1 MRDVKLII
9 AGVVL
14 LLVLLVM
21 SSALYIVDQTEQ
33 AVITQF
39 GDPVRV
45 VKDPGLHVKLPFIQ
59 LATNFEKRVLEWDGR
74 ATQIPT
80 KDKKFIL
87 VDTYAR
93 WRISDPLKFYQ
104 SVGDELGAQTR
115 LDNVIDATVRD
126 FITEQ
131 LLIEVVRNTNRPL
144 VQSEG
149 EEIERTEATVEIEMG
164 REQLTREI
172 LKTGSQ
178 MTPQYGIELID
189 VRVKHI
195 NYVESVREKVFSRMI
210 AERERIAEEYRSEGQ
225 GERSRIL
232 GDMEKDLKQI
242 SSEAY
247 RTAQEKRG
255 KADGQSTKIYA
266 DAYNRDPE
274 FYSFLK
280 AMDSYPQAIDKDS
293 WLILTTD
300 SDFFRYLKR
309 IR

>member
-1 MRDVKLII
+1 MISAKWIITGIVALAALII
-9 AGVVL
+9 LA
-14 LLVLLVM
+14 
-21 SSALYIVDQTEQ
+21 AAFYTVDQREQ

-39 GDPVRV
+39 GEPVRV
-45 VKDPGLHVKLPFIQ
+45 VKDPGLHMKTPFIQ
-59 LATNFEKRVLEWDGR
+59 AATFFEKRILEWDGN

-104 SVGDELGAQTR
+104 SVGNELSAQTR
-115 LDNVIDATVRD
+115 LDNVIDAAVRD

-131 LLIEVVRNTNRPL
+131 NLIEVVRNSNQPL

-149 EEIERTEATVEIEMG
+149 EEIEREVVEIEMG
-164 REQLTREI
+164 REKITREI
-172 LKTGSQ
+172 FTKASE

-195 NYVESVREKVFSRMI
+195 NYVQSVREKVFSRMI
-210 AERERIAEEYRSEGQ
+210 AERERIAEQYRSEGQ
-225 GERSRIL
+225 GERSKIL
-232 GDMEKDLKQI
+232 GDMKKELQKI
-242 SSEAY
+242 TSEAY
-247 RTAQEKRG
+247 RTAEEIRG
-255 KADGQSTKIYA
+255 QADGKSTQIYA
-266 DAYNRDPE
+266 RAYNKDPE

-280 AMDSYPQAIDKDS
+280 ALETYPETIDKDS

-300 SDFFRYLKR
+300 SDYFKYLKE

>member
-1 MRDVKLII
+1 MRDIKLII
-9 AGVVL
+9 AGIVL
-14 LLVLLVM
+14 LAILLAL
-21 SSALYIVDQTEQ
+21 SSALYIVDQREQ
-33 AVITQF
+33 VVITQF

-45 VKDPGLHVKLPFIQ
+45 VKDPGLHVKVPFIQ
-59 LATNFEKRVLEWDGR
+59 LVTSFEKRVLEWDGR

-93 WRISDPLKFYQ
+93 WRVSDPLKFYQ

-131 LLIEVVRNTNRPL
+131 NLIEVVRNSNRPL

-149 EEIERTEATVEIEMG
+149 EEIERAEAEVEIQTG

-172 LKTGSQ
+172 LETGSE

-210 AERERIAEEYRSEGQ
+210 AERERIAEQYRSEGQ

-232 GDMEKDLKQI
+232 GDMERDLKQI
-242 SSEAY
+242 TSEAY
-247 RTAQEKRG
+247 KTAQEKRG

>member
-1 MRDVKLII
+1 MKNIKLII
-9 AGVVL
+9 GGAIALAVL
-14 LLVLLVM
+14 IVL
-21 SSALYIVDQTEQ
+21 SSALYTVDQTQ
-33 AVITQF
+33 QVVITQF
-39 GDPVRV
+39 GEPIRV
-45 VKDPGLHVKLPFIQ
+45 VKDPGLHIKTPFVQ
-59 LATNFEKRVLEWDGR
+59 QATTFEKRILEWDGR

-93 WRISDPLKFYQ
+93 WRIADPLKFYQ
-104 SVGDELGAQTR
+104 SVGGELGAQTR
-115 LDNVIDATVRD
+115 LDNVIDAAVRD
-126 FITEQ
+126 IVTEQ
-131 LLIEVVRNTNRPL
+131 LLIEVVRNSNQPL

-149 EEIERTEATVEIEMG
+149 EEIEREVLEIEKG

-172 LKTGSQ
+172 LERALE
-178 MTPQYGIELID
+178 MTPQYGIELVD

-195 NYVESVREKVFSRMI
+195 NYVQSVREKVFSRMI
-210 AERERIAEEYRSEGQ
+210 AERERIAEQYRSEGR
-225 GERSRIL
+225 GERSKIL
-232 GDMEKDLKQI
+232 GDMKRDLQKI
-242 SSEAY
+242 TSEAY
-247 RTAQEKRG
+247 RTAQEIKG

-266 DAYNRDPE
+266 NAYSKDPE

-280 AMDSYPQAIDKDS
+280 ALESYPDAIGKES

>member
-1 MRDVKLII
+1 MRDIKLII

-14 LLVLLVM
+14 LLVLLVI
-21 SSALYIVDQTEQ
+21 SSALYIVDQKEQ

-39 GDPVRV
+39 GEPVRV
-45 VKDPGLHVKLPFIQ
+45 VKAPGLHIKIPFVQ
-59 LATNFEKRVLEWDGR
+59 LATTFEKRVLEWDGR

-126 FITEQ
+126 FITDQ

-149 EEIERTEATVEIEMG
+149 EEIERTEAAVEIEMG
-164 REQLTREI
+164 RERLTREI
-172 LKTGSQ
+172 LKTGSE

-242 SSEAY
+242 TSEAY
-247 RTAQEKRG
+247 KTAQEKRG
-255 KADGQSTKIYA
+255 KADGQSTRIYA

-300 SDFFRYLKR
+300 SDFFKYLKR

>member
-1 MRDVKLII
+1 MKNIKLIVGGAI
-9 AGVVL
+9 ALVILIVL
-14 LLVLLVM
+14 
-21 SSALYIVDQTEQ
+21 SSALYTVDQTQQ

-39 GDPVRV
+39 GEPIRV
-45 VKDPGLHVKLPFIQ
+45 VKDPGLHIKTPFVQ
-59 LATNFEKRVLEWDGR
+59 QATTFEKRILEWDGR

-93 WRISDPLKFYQ
+93 WRIAEPLKFFQ
-104 SVGDELGAQTR
+104 SVGNELGAQTR
-115 LDNVIDATVRD
+115 LDNVIDAAVRD
-126 FITEQ
+126 IVTEQ
-131 LLIEVVRNTNRPL
+131 LLIEVVRNSNQLL

-149 EEIERTEATVEIEMG
+149 EEIEREVLEIEKG
-164 REQLTREI
+164 RQQLTREI
-172 LKTGSQ
+172 LERALE

-210 AERERIAEEYRSEGQ
+210 AERERIAEQYRSEGQ
-225 GERSRIL
+225 GERSKIL
-232 GDMEKDLKQI
+232 GDMKRDLQKI
-242 SSEAY
+242 TSEAY
-247 RTAQEKRG
+247 RSAQEIQG

-266 DAYNRDPE
+266 NAYNNDPE

-280 AMDSYPQAIDKDS
+280 ALESYPEAIGKES

>member
-1 MRDVKLII
+1 MKNIKLIVGGAI
-9 AGVVL
+9 ALVILIVL
-14 LLVLLVM
+14 
-21 SSALYIVDQTEQ
+21 SSALYTVDQRKQ
-33 AVITQF
+33 VVITQF
-39 GDPVRV
+39 GEPMRV
-45 VKDPGLHVKLPFIQ
+45 VKDPGLHIKTPFVQ
-59 LATNFEKRVLEWDGR
+59 QATTFEKRILEWDGR

-93 WRISDPLKFYQ
+93 WRIADPLKFFQ
-104 SVGDELGAQTR
+104 SVGNELGAQTR
-115 LDNVIDATVRD
+115 LDNVIDAAVRD
-126 FITEQ
+126 IVTDQ
-131 LLIEVVRNTNRPL
+131 LLIEVVRNSNQLL

-149 EEIERTEATVEIEMG
+149 EEIEREVLEIEMG

-172 LKTGSQ
+172 LEKASE
-178 MTPQYGIELID
+178 MTPQYGIELVD

-210 AERERIAEEYRSEGQ
+210 AERERIAEQYRSEGQ
-225 GERSRIL
+225 GERSKIL
-232 GDMEKDLKQI
+232 GEMKRDLQKI
-242 SSEAY
+242 TSEAY
-247 RTAQEKRG
+247 RTAQEIQG
-255 KADGQSTKIYA
+255 KADGQSTRIYA
-266 DAYNRDPE
+266 EAYNNDPE

-280 AMDSYPQAIDKDS
+280 ALESYPEAIGKES

>member
-1 MRDVKLII
+1 MKNIKLIVGGAI
-9 AGVVL
+9 ALVILIVL
-14 LLVLLVM
+14 
-21 SSALYIVDQTEQ
+21 SSALYTVDQRQ
-33 AVITQF
+33 QVIITQF
-39 GDPVRV
+39 GEPIRV
-45 VKDPGLHVKLPFIQ
+45 VKDPGLHIKTPFIQ
-59 LATNFEKRVLEWDGR
+59 DATTFEKRVQEWDGR

-93 WRISDPLKFYQ
+93 WRIADPLKFYQ
-104 SVGDELGAQTR
+104 SVGNELGAQTR
-115 LDNVIDATVRD
+115 LDNVIDAAVRD
-126 FITEQ
+126 IVTEQ
-131 LLIEVVRNTNRPL
+131 LLIEVVRNSNQPL

-149 EEIERTEATVEIEMG
+149 EEIEREVLEIKKG

-172 LKTGSQ
+172 LEKAIE
-178 MTPQYGIELID
+178 MTPEYGIELID

-210 AERERIAEEYRSEGQ
+210 AERERIAEEYRSEGR
-225 GERSRIL
+225 GERSKIL
-232 GDMEKDLKQI
+232 GDMKRDLQKI
-242 SSEAY
+242 TSEAY
-247 RTAQEKRG
+247 RTAQEIKG
-255 KADGQSTKIYA
+255 KADGQSTRIYA
-266 DAYNRDPE
+266 NAYNKDPE

-280 AMDSYPQAIDKDS
+280 ALESYPEAIGKES

>member
-1 MRDVKLII
+1 MKDIKLIVGGAI
-9 AGVVL
+9 VL
-14 LLVLLVM
+14 VILIVL
-21 SSALYIVDQTEQ
+21 SSALYIVDQRQ
-33 AVITQF
+33 QVIITQF
-39 GDPVRV
+39 GDPIRV
-45 VKDPGLHVKLPFIQ
+45 VKDPGLHIKTPFIQ
-59 LATNFEKRVLEWDGR
+59 HATTFEKRVLEWDGR

-93 WRISDPLKFYQ
+93 WRIADPLKFFQ

-131 LLIEVVRNTNRPL
+131 LLIEVVRNSNQPL

-149 EEIERTEATVEIEMG
+149 EEIEREVLEIEMG
-164 REQLTREI
+164 RERLTREI
-172 LKTGSQ
+172 LGKASE

-210 AERERIAEEYRSEGQ
+210 AERERIAEQYRSEGQ
-225 GERSRIL
+225 GERSEIL
-232 GDMEKDLKQI
+232 GDMKRDLQKI
-242 SSEAY
+242 TSEAY
-247 RTAQEKRG
+247 KTAQEIQG

-266 DAYNRDPE
+266 DAYNKDPE

-280 AMDSYPQAIDKDS
+280 ALESYPEAIGKES

-300 SDFFRYLKR
+300 SDFFRYLKK

>member
-1 MRDVKLII
+1 MRDIKLII
-9 AGVVL
+9 GGIIILVVL
-14 LLVLLVM
+14 IVL
-21 SSALYIVDQTEQ
+21 SSALYIVDQRQ
-33 AVITQF
+33 QVIITQF
-39 GDPVRV
+39 GDPIRV
-45 VKDPGLHVKLPFIQ
+45 VKDPGLHIKTPFIQ
-59 LATNFEKRVLEWDGR
+59 HATTFEKRVLEWDGR

-93 WRISDPLKFYQ
+93 WRIADPLKFFQ

-131 LLIEVVRNTNRPL
+131 LLIEVVRNSNQPL

-149 EEIERTEATVEIEMG
+149 EEIEREVLEIEKG

-172 LKTGSQ
+172 LEKASE

-210 AERERIAEEYRSEGQ
+210 AERERIAEQYRSEGQ

-232 GDMEKDLKQI
+232 GDMKRDLQKI
-242 SSEAY
+242 TSEAY
-247 RTAQEKRG
+247 KTAQEIQG
-255 KADGQSTKIYA
+255 KADGQSTRIYA
-266 DAYNRDPE
+266 EAYNNDPE

-280 AMDSYPQAIDKDS
+280 ALESYPEAIGKES

-300 SDFFRYLKR
+300 SDFFRYLKK

>member
-1 MRDVKLII
+1 MTSAKWII
-9 AGVVL
+9 TGIVAI
-14 LLVLLVM
+14 LVLIVL
-21 SSALYIVDQTEQ
+21 AAAFYTVDQREQ
-33 AVITQF
+33 VVITQF
-39 GDPVRV
+39 GEPVRV
-45 VKDPGLHVKLPFIQ
+45 VKDPGLHIKTPFIQ
-59 LATNFEKRVLEWDGR
+59 AANFFEKRILEWDGH

-93 WRISDPLKFYQ
+93 WRISDPLKFFQ
-104 SVGDELGAQTR
+104 SVGNELGAQTR

-126 FITEQ
+126 YITEQ
-131 LLIEVVRNTNRPL
+131 NLIEVVRNSNRPL

-149 EEIERTEATVEIEMG
+149 EEIEREDIEITIG
-164 REQLTREI
+164 REHITREI
-172 LKTGSQ
+172 YKKASE
-178 MTPQYGIELID
+178 MTPEYGIELID

-210 AERERIAEEYRSEGQ
+210 AERERIAEQYRSEGQ

-232 GDMEKDLKQI
+232 GDMQKDLQKI
-242 SSEAY
+242 TSEAY
-247 RTAQEKRG
+247 KTAEQIKG
-255 KADGQSTKIYA
+255 QADGKSTQIYA
-266 DAYNRDPE
+266 GAYNNDPE

-280 AMDSYPQAIDKDS
+280 ALETYPETIDKDS

-300 SDFFRYLKR
+300 SDYFKYLKE

>member
-1 MRDVKLII
+1 MKNIKLIVGGAI
-9 AGVVL
+9 ALVILIVL
-14 LLVLLVM
+14 
-21 SSALYIVDQTEQ
+21 SSALYTVDQTQ
-33 AVITQF
+33 QVVITQF
-39 GDPVRV
+39 GEPIRV
-45 VKDPGLHVKLPFIQ
+45 VKDPGLHIKTPFIQ
-59 LATNFEKRVLEWDGR
+59 DATTFEKRILEWDGR

-93 WRISDPLKFYQ
+93 WKITDPLKFYQ
-104 SVGDELGAQTR
+104 SVGGELGAQTR
-115 LDNVIDATVRD
+115 LDNVIDAAVRD
-126 FITEQ
+126 IVTEQ
-131 LLIEVVRNTNRPL
+131 LLIEVVRNSNQPL

-149 EEIERTEATVEIEMG
+149 EEIEREVLEIEKG

-172 LKTGSQ
+172 LERALE

-195 NYVESVREKVFSRMI
+195 NYVQSVREKVFSRMI
-210 AERERIAEEYRSEGQ
+210 AERERIAEQYRSEGR
-225 GERSRIL
+225 GERSKIL
-232 GDMEKDLKQI
+232 GDMKRDLQKI
-242 SSEAY
+242 TSEAY
-247 RTAQEKRG
+247 KIAQEIKG

-266 DAYNRDPE
+266 DAYSKDPE

-280 AMDSYPQAIDKDS
+280 ALESYPEAIGKDT

-300 SDFFRYLKR
+300 SNFCRYLKR

>member
-1 MRDVKLII
+1 MKDIKLIVGGAI
-9 AGVVL
+9 VLVVL
-14 LLVLLVM
+14 IVL
-21 SSALYIVDQTEQ
+21 SSALYVVDQRQ
-33 AVITQF
+33 QVIITQF
-39 GDPVRV
+39 GDPIRV
-45 VKDPGLHVKLPFIQ
+45 VKDPGLHIKTPFIQ
-59 LATNFEKRVLEWDGR
+59 HATTFEKRVLEWDGR

-93 WRISDPLKFYQ
+93 WRIADPLRFFQ

-131 LLIEVVRNTNRPL
+131 LLIEVVRNSNQPL

-149 EEIERTEATVEIEMG
+149 EEIDREVLEIEKG

-172 LKTGSQ
+172 LEKASE

-210 AERERIAEEYRSEGQ
+210 AERERIAEQYRSEGQ

-232 GDMEKDLKQI
+232 GDMKRDLQKI
-242 SSEAY
+242 TSEAY
-247 RTAQEKRG
+247 KTAQEIQG

-266 DAYNRDPE
+266 DAYNNDPE

-280 AMDSYPQAIDKDS
+280 ALESYPEAIGKES

-300 SDFFRYLKR
+300 SDFFRYLKK